1 MNSFFNNRL
10 IKLISP
16 ISDDVFTLE
25 LGGNENELRDLIATI
40 LNISPSSVKGIRDS
54 YGNYYTL
61 SSAINNNHLTS
72 DYSSFYFIVL
82 KDSSPNSKIST
93 SSSQITN
100 IYNNYSDSSPKGKKE
115 NSLINNKKDPNEQIA
130 FKLFNAKLIDE
141 NKFNVLRQ
149 LIIEQ
154 NDEILELFK
163 LYINHGKDLKK
174 LAIQINPIL
183 DDIYES
189 DENSQKKNSI
199 NYNNYIDSIKDL
211 INKNDLIIVNKLMKE
226 NNEQI
231 YEALDDF
238 SINNNKEKLL
248 TNLNTIINVYRE
260 RIEKVKQ
267 NSSTKKEEKIV
278 KKVEKIQK
286 KLLKKNFLSE
296 LSEDII
302 SLLKYDISS
311 LIPKQKIELFNNSFH
326 IKDSSSINS
335 ETKEYIKEYYNN
347 KLRTKLFKNFN
358 ENELEIYDQ
367 LIEENNEN
375 IINIYNNFLKKKNIE
390 ELISEIREIIDKYI
404 QEKEEEEEEEESEE
418 ESENDSSEKENDSS
432 DFDDDNSDNSS
443 NKSSDKK
450 DNNIFKLNLINNN
463 DNKNKSS
470 KKNDDDNDK
479 KIESKISNINIPG
492 VSQKKINEFIKV
504 INGMAFNEDEKN
516 NILNLLSTNNDKIM
530 QIFNKFQKNKLS
542 LTKKVLLNLLSETK
556 KKSNFKKNK
565 SKEKIEPIENENKD
579 NTFELFV
586 KKMLDNNKLE
596 NKVYHF
602 LLKEYKEKN
611 EMLCSFWEVYLSD
624 IDDVEGLEENI
635 EIFIEKFQKKINE
648 FQMNDNNNNDNN
660 QLNVILNNILQKG
673 NFNNNEKKVA
683 LDLFND
689 NNNVIMSIL
698 EVYDPDDEEDTVDS
712 IKTLISKFIRNQ

>member
-211 INKNDLIIVNKLMKE
+211 INKNDLIIVNKLMQE

-267 NSSTKKEEKIV
+267 NSSIKKEEKII

-286 KLLKKNFLSE
+286 KLLKKNFISD

-302 SLLKYDISS
+302 SLLKYDLSS

-358 ENELEIYDQ
+358 ENELETYDQ

-375 IINIYNNFLKKKNIE
+375 IINIYNNFLKKKNVE

-418 ESENDSSEKENDSS
+418 ESENESSEKENDSS

-463 DNKNKSS
+463 DNKNKS
-470 KKNDDDNDK
+470 
-479 KIESKISNINIPG
+479 
-492 VSQKKINEFIKV
+492 
-504 INGMAFNEDEKN
+504 
-516 NILNLLSTNNDKIM
+516 L
-530 QIFNKFQKNKLS
+530 
-542 LTKKVLLNLLSETK
+542 K
-556 KKSNFKKNK
+556 KK
-565 SKEKIEPIENENKD
+565 
-579 NTFELFV
+579 
-586 KKMLDNNKLE
+586 
-596 NKVYHF
+596 
-602 LLKEYKEKN
+602 
-611 EMLCSFWEVYLSD
+611 
-624 IDDVEGLEENI
+624 
-635 EIFIEKFQKKINE
+635 
-648 FQMNDNNNNDNN
+648 
-660 QLNVILNNILQKG
+660 
-673 NFNNNEKKVA
+673 
-683 LDLFND
+683 
-689 NNNVIMSIL
+689 
-698 EVYDPDDEEDTVDS
+698 
-712 IKTLISKFIRNQ
+712 

>member
-40 LNISPSSVKGIRDS
+40 LNVSPSCVKGIRDS

-174 LAIQINPIL
+174 LVIQINPIL

-211 INKNDLIIVNKLMKE
+211 INKNDLIIVNKLMQE

-267 NSSTKKEEKIV
+267 NSSIKKEEKII

-286 KLLKKNFLSE
+286 KLLKKNFISD

-302 SLLKYDISS
+302 SLLKYDLSS

-326 IKDSSSINS
+326 IKDTSSINS

-347 KLRTKLFKNFN
+347 KLHTKLFKNFN
-358 ENELEIYDQ
+358 ENELETYDQ

-418 ESENDSSEKENDSS
+418 ESENESSEKENDSS

-463 DNKNKSS
+463 DNKNKSL

-516 NILNLLSTNNDKIM
+516 NILNL
-530 QIFNKFQKNKLS
+530 FQKNKLS

-565 SKEKIEPIENENKD
+565 SKEKIEPIENKD

-586 KKMLDNNKLE
+586 KKMLDNNKLD

-673 NFNNNEKKVA
+673 NFNSNEKKVA

>member
-211 INKNDLIIVNKLMKE
+211 INKNDLIIVNKLMQE

-267 NSSTKKEEKIV
+267 NSSIKKEEKII

-286 KLLKKNFLSE
+286 KLLKKNFISD

-302 SLLKYDISS
+302 SLLKYDLSS

-335 ETKEYIKEYYNN
+335 ETKEYIKEYYSN
-347 KLRTKLFKNFN
+347 KLHTKLFKNFN
-358 ENELEIYDQ
+358 ENELEVYDQ
-367 LIEENNEN
+367 LIEENNEY
-375 IINIYNNFLKKKNIE
+375 IINIYKEFEKKKNID
-390 ELISEIREIIDKYI
+390 ELISEIRKIIDKYI
-404 QEKEEEEEEEESEE
+404 QEKEQEEEEEESEE
-418 ESENDSSEKENDSS
+418 ESENESSENENDSS

-443 NKSSDKK
+443 SKKSSNKPSDGKK
-450 DNNIFKLNLINNN
+450 NDNNMFKLNLINNTN
-463 DNKNKSS
+463 ENKNKSS
-470 KKNDDDNDK
+470 FKKNDDDDNDK
-479 KIESKISNINIPG
+479 KIESKISNIVIPG

-542 LTKKVLLNLLSETK
+542 LTKKILLNLL
-556 KKSNFKKNK
+556 
-565 SKEKIEPIENENKD
+565 
-579 NTFELFV
+579 
-586 KKMLDNNKLE
+586 
-596 NKVYHF
+596 
-602 LLKEYKEKN
+602 
-611 EMLCSFWEVYLSD
+611 
-624 IDDVEGLEENI
+624 
-635 EIFIEKFQKKINE
+635 
-648 FQMNDNNNNDNN
+648 
-660 QLNVILNNILQKG
+660 
-673 NFNNNEKKVA
+673 
-683 LDLFND
+683 
-689 NNNVIMSIL
+689 
-698 EVYDPDDEEDTVDS
+698 
-712 IKTLISKFIRNQ
+712 

>member
-40 LNISPSSVKGIRDS
+40 LNVSPSCVKGIRDS

-211 INKNDLIIVNKLMKE
+211 INKNDLIIVNKLMQE

-267 NSSTKKEEKIV
+267 NSSIKKEEKII

-286 KLLKKNFLSE
+286 KLLKKNFISD

-302 SLLKYDISS
+302 SLLKYDLSS

-326 IKDSSSINS
+326 IKDTSSINS
-335 ETKEYIKEYYNN
+335 ETNEYIKEYYNN
-347 KLRTKLFKNFN
+347 KLHTKLFKNFN
-358 ENELEIYDQ
+358 ENELETYDQ

-375 IINIYNNFLKKKNIE
+375 IINIYNNFLKKKI
-390 ELISEIREIIDKYI
+390 
-404 QEKEEEEEEEESEE
+404 
-418 ESENDSSEKENDSS
+418 
-432 DFDDDNSDNSS
+432 
-443 NKSSDKK
+443 
-450 DNNIFKLNLINNN
+450 
-463 DNKNKSS
+463 
-470 KKNDDDNDK
+470 
-479 KIESKISNINIPG
+479 
-492 VSQKKINEFIKV
+492 
-504 INGMAFNEDEKN
+504 
-516 NILNLLSTNNDKIM
+516 
-530 QIFNKFQKNKLS
+530 
-542 LTKKVLLNLLSETK
+542 
-556 KKSNFKKNK
+556 
-565 SKEKIEPIENENKD
+565 
-579 NTFELFV
+579 
-586 KKMLDNNKLE
+586 
-596 NKVYHF
+596 
-602 LLKEYKEKN
+602 
-611 EMLCSFWEVYLSD
+611 
-624 IDDVEGLEENI
+624 
-635 EIFIEKFQKKINE
+635 
-648 FQMNDNNNNDNN
+648 
-660 QLNVILNNILQKG
+660 
-673 NFNNNEKKVA
+673 
-683 LDLFND
+683 
-689 NNNVIMSIL
+689 
-698 EVYDPDDEEDTVDS
+698 
-712 IKTLISKFIRNQ
+712 

>member
-211 INKNDLIIVNKLMKE
+211 INKNDLIIVNKLMQE

-267 NSSTKKEEKIV
+267 NSSIKKEEKII

-286 KLLKKNFLSE
+286 KLLKKNFISD

-302 SLLKYDISS
+302 SLLKYDLSS

-358 ENELEIYDQ
+358 ENELETYDQ

-375 IINIYNNFLKKKNIE
+375 IINIYNNFLKKKNVE

-418 ESENDSSEKENDSS
+418 ESENESSEKENDSS

-463 DNKNKSS
+463 DNKNKSL

-479 KIESKISNINIPG
+479 KIESKINNIIIPG

-530 QIFNKFQKNKLS
+530 AIFNKFQKNKLS

-556 KKSNFKKNK
+556 KKSNFKKNT
-565 SKEKIEPIENENKD
+565 SKDKIQPIQDSNS
-579 NTFELFV
+579 FESFI
-586 KKMLDNNKLE
+586 KKMLDNNKLD

-660 QLNVILNNILQKG
+660 KLNVILNNILQNG

-683 LDLFND
+683 LDLFNE

-698 EVYDPDDEEDTVDS
+698 EVYDPDDEEDTIDS

>member
-211 INKNDLIIVNKLMKE
+211 INKNDLIIVNKLMQE

-267 NSSTKKEEKIV
+267 NSSIKKEEKII

-286 KLLKKNFLSE
+286 KLLKKNFISD

-302 SLLKYDISS
+302 SLLKYDLSS

-358 ENELEIYDQ
+358 ENELETYDQ

-375 IINIYNNFLKKKNIE
+375 IINIYNNFLKKKNVE

-418 ESENDSSEKENDSS
+418 ESENESSEKENDSS

-463 DNKNKSS
+463 DNKNKSL
-470 KKNDDDNDK
+470 KKNNDDNDK
-479 KIESKISNINIPG
+479 KIESKISNIIIPG

-556 KKSNFKKNK
+556 KKTNFKKNK
-565 SKEKIEPIENENKD
+565 SKEKIEPIENKN
-579 NTFELFV
+579 NTFESFV
-586 KKMLDNNKLE
+586 KKMLDNNKLD

-660 QLNVILNNILQKG
+660 KLNVILNNILQNG

-683 LDLFND
+683 LDLFNE

-698 EVYDPDDEEDTVDS
+698 EVYDPDDEEDTIDS

>member
-211 INKNDLIIVNKLMKE
+211 INKNDLIIVNKLMQE

-267 NSSTKKEEKIV
+267 NSSIKKEEKII

-286 KLLKKNFLSE
+286 KLLKKNFISD

-302 SLLKYDISS
+302 SLLKYDLSS

-358 ENELEIYDQ
+358 ENELETYDQ

-375 IINIYNNFLKKKNIE
+375 IINIYNNFLKKKNVE

-418 ESENDSSEKENDSS
+418 ESENESSEKENDSS

-463 DNKNKSS
+463 DNKNKSL

-556 KKSNFKKNK
+556 KKRILKKI
-565 SKEKIEPIENENKD
+565 S
-579 NTFELFV
+579 
-586 KKMLDNNKLE
+586 
-596 NKVYHF
+596 
-602 LLKEYKEKN
+602 
-611 EMLCSFWEVYLSD
+611 
-624 IDDVEGLEENI
+624 
-635 EIFIEKFQKKINE
+635 QKK
-648 FQMNDNNNNDNN
+648 
-660 QLNVILNNILQKG
+660 K
-673 NFNNNEKKVA
+673 
-683 LDLFND
+683 
-689 NNNVIMSIL
+689 
-698 EVYDPDDEEDTVDS
+698 
-712 IKTLISKFIRNQ
+712 